1 MEGWLSKV
9 VDKGDVT
16 DPYVDVRLG
25 NAKIAKTRF
34 DVVNSMFP
42 CVCFK
47 EVLLGAFDAD
57 DKFFEVFFRAPWGC
71 FCSSAVVDSDPIAL
85 GVAPLLV
92 LVVLLLLLSIVM
104 LLLLSIV
111 MLLLRVL
118 LLLLLVAL

>member
-1 MEGWLSKV
+1 MNPAQYQHKPLLHGRLDVEIRSAEGLPDMEGWLSKV

-34 DVVNSMFP
+34 DVVTSMFP

-57 DKFFEVFFRAPWGC
+57 DKFFEVFFRPPRGC
-71 FCSSAVVDSDPIAL
+71 FCSFCCCC
-85 GVAPLLV
+85 
-92 LVVLLLLLSIVM
+92 
-104 LLLLSIV
+104 
-111 MLLLRVL
+111 
-118 LLLLLVAL
+118 